1 MLPVLLNSPR
11 AMHCFDVAVDG
22 VASSGEK
29 LPSDLITK
37 AKVQLPRDP
46 QPGQMAQIQV
56 RLTDGK
62 SGKALAGL
70 TDVQVMV
77 MQLPGLWQQRQ
88 IAREV
93 SPGVYAIDQR
103 LLQPGKYRI
112 RVGVESRGAGFDV
125 IDATDFDVG
134 LTQAPA
140 ASGGKT
146 ASVPEQASAPWATTK
161 TR

>member
-1 MLPVLLNSPR
+1 MGR
-11 AMHCFDVAVDG
+11 
-22 VASSGEK
+22 
-29 LPSDLITK
+29 
-37 AKVQLPRDP
+37 
-46 QPGQMAQIQV
+46 
-56 RLTDGK
+56 
-62 SGKALAGL
+62 GL
-70 TDVQVMV
+70 
-77 MQLPGLWQQRQ
+77 
-88 IAREV
+88 

-140 ASGGKT
+140 ASAGKT
-146 ASVPEQASAPWATTK
+146 ASTSEQASAPFATTK